1 MVRYPRTPVPEDPV
15 PEDPVPEDATYL
27 PPVSLITGGNVL
39 EVVIFGLVLLRCLHR
54 TVCRELTVLALLL
67 VELLVLQVQEF
78 RVLQVREFRVLRLP
92 DLLVSSVDGLAV
104 EVGPLV
110 EVATGLGRQ
119 ASNGQWKCCPS
130 YLRVAK

>member
-1 MVRYPRTPVPEDPV
+1 MIRYLIVRYPRTPVPEDPVPEDPVPEDPV

-67 VELLVLQVQEF
+67 VEL
-78 RVLQVREFRVLRLP
+78 RVL
-92 DLLVSSVDGLAV
+92 
-104 EVGPLV
+104 
-110 EVATGLGRQ
+110 
-119 ASNGQWKCCPS
+119 
-130 YLRVAK
+130 

>member
-1 MVRYPRTPVPEDPV
+1 MVRYPRTPVSEPDPVPEDPV

-54 TVCRELTVLALLL
+54 TVCRGLAVLALLL
-67 VELLVLQVQEF
+67 VELRVLWVLQEF
-78 RVLQVREFRVLRLP
+78 QVLHLP
-92 DLLVSSVDGLAV
+92 DLLVSSGDGLAV

-119 ASNGQWKCCPS
+119 ASNGLWKYCLS
-130 YLRVAK
+130 RVRAAR

>member
-1 MVRYPRTPVPEDPV
+1 MVRYPRTPV

-27 PPVSLITGGNVL
+27 PPVSLITEGNVL

-54 TVCRELTVLALLL
+54 TVCRGLAVLVLLL
-67 VELLVLQVQEF
+67 VEL
-78 RVLQVREFRVLRLP
+78 RVLQFRVRRLP
-92 DLLVSSVDGLAV
+92 DLLVSSEDGLFV

-119 ASNGQWKCCPS
+119 ASNGQWKRCPS
-130 YLRVAK
+130 RFRVAK

>member
-1 MVRYPRTPVPEDPV
+1 MVRYPRTPVPEDPVPEDPV

-67 VELLVLQVQEF
+67 VGL
-78 RVLQVREFRVLRLP
+78 RVLQVLQFRVRRLP
-92 DLLVSSVDGLAV
+92 DLLVSSEDGLFV

-119 ASNGQWKCCPS
+119 ASNGQWKCCLS
-130 YLRVAK
+130 RFRVAR

>member
-1 MVRYPRTPVPEDPV
+1 MVRYPRTPV

-54 TVCRELTVLALLL
+54 TVCRGLAVLVLLL
-67 VELLVLQVQEF
+67 VELRVL
-78 RVLQVREFRVLRLP
+78 RVLQFRVRRLP
-92 DLLVSSVDGLAV
+92 DLLVSSEDGLFV

-119 ASNGQWKCCPS
+119 ASNGLWKCCLS
-130 YLRVAK
+130 CLRAAR

>member
-1 MVRYPRTPVPEDPV
+1 MVRYPRTPV

-54 TVCRELTVLALLL
+54 TVCRGLAVLVLLL
-67 VELLVLQVQEF
+67 VELRVL
-78 RVLQVREFRVLRLP
+78 RVLQFRVRRLP
-92 DLLVSSVDGLAV
+92 DLLVSSEDGLFV